1 MTPAKVWTGRVC
13 IIDCI
18 LILISGS
25 PFGKVQ
31 KIAIVD
37 GVPFFY
43 GNAENNPYPGAMT
56 NPPNSGEEIG
66 NDVEGL
72 DPTPSP
78 KELKRSA
85 LRFAI
90 ARRSQGLKED
100 TSEEKSRRMEYKP
113 AISVG

>member
-1 MTPAKVWTGRVC
+1 MH
-13 IIDCI
+13 

-37 GVPFFY
+37 GVPFIY
-43 GNAENNPYPGAMT
+43 GNEEASAENNPNPDAYPS
-56 NPPNSGEEIG
+56 NSEEEIG
-66 NDVEGL
+66 NDVVQGL
-72 DPTPSP
+72 VPTSPP

-100 TSEEKSRRMEYKP
+100 TSGEKGGRMEYKP